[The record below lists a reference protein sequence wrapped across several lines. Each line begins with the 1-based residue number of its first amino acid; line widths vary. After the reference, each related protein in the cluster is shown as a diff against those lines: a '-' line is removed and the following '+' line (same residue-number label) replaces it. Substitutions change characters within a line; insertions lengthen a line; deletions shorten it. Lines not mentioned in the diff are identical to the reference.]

1 MPKTT
6 AVKKSAG
13 QTEAAHTIAE
23 VPARSKDAVR
33 ISAVARQIRKQVNES
48 LRSQLESFAEN
59 AALEEQRFMIE
70 VMREWDGR
78 SGMGSPRRIS
88 DHEVPLYGAIQRQL
102 DDCLCVVVPRDEM
115 VDRVNEFINALDKEP
130 IRPKTR
136 QPVTEDDI
144 TARLERQFRA
154 EFELFARDAKQPS
167 LRLMLGI
174 LARWNEIAND
184 PGMNTLPNTLAVAA
198 EMELD
203 ALRAKIAA
211 KGEVG

>member
-23 VPARSKDAVR
+23 VPARLKDAVR
-33 ISAVARQIRKQVNES
+33 FSAVARQIRKQVNES

-130 IRPKTR
+130 IRPNTR

-144 TARLERQFRA
+144 TARLERQFRS
-154 EFELFARDAKQPS
+154 EFELFARDANNRPCAS
-167 LRLMLGI
+167 CSAFWRGGT
-174 LARWNEIAND
+174 RSR
-184 PGMNTLPNTLAVAA
+184 TT
-198 EMELD
+198 
-203 ALRAKIAA
+203 RA
-211 KGEVG
+211 